1 MLESP
6 LSLCSTFLKLIQDS
20 YWTYQDILVVQ
31 LSVYWINFLKFYQES
46 VMGKGQFMEWRF
58 LLSWFKCSSSQQ
70 LLSLSCEQLLVS
82 HELTSRKKDEEI
94 HLFQIIFFLT
104 WFSVHLIY
112 NIRNTDSPSVIIP
125 KPFRKMCAFK
135 NSHWSTRN
143 QEFLMKNKISL
154 NPYDNPLITCW

>member
-46 VMGKGQFMEWRF
+46 VMGKGKFMEWRF

-82 HELTSRKKDEEI
+82 HDLPGRKKDEEI

-143 QEFLMKNKISL
+143 QEFLIKKQNQ
-154 NPYDNPLITCW
+154 